1 MDDVGHGFLA
11 YVEFG
16 RIGQLEEKNSPLKS
30 GDKIAIGCKTTLMPA
45 AKTGNWISNSQ
56 GDESPSLP
64 TLKKIYLVVK
74 C

>member
-45 AKTGNWISNSQ
+45 AKTGNWISNS
-56 GDESPSLP
+56 
-64 TLKKIYLVVK
+64 
-74 C
+74 